1 MEIGM
6 IYLRKMMDL
15 IVLSMI
21 PSVISFLC
29 MYHYMS
35 YIVWLICCLL
45 SVLIFFIGNALLIRR
60 FVRDIKSVST
70 YYAVWLTSFSIY
82 VGGGVLCILNDWDY
96 PFVWIYFHTKFLQ
109 ILSTPM
115 PHELPKWIS
124 FAVAMAAY
132 LLLILIGQPLFLHL
146 YKKETARQEAEERE
160 AIRQAKEE
168 LYRYEQEKARM
179 FAAAVPQQQPAA
191 EPVASRRRHKPEREE
206 RYSMRQ
212 YMKMEAKANRSA
224 RPKKKKLALQKTS
237 SRKTVHVISEFF
249 LNLGSY
255 SFYQMLSDRA
265 SQGEP
270 RGPIIKNYLKRRFD
284 LGIRFNKK
292 H

>member
-1 MEIGM
+1 M
-6 IYLRKMMDL
+6 IYLRRMMDL

-29 MYHYMS
+29 MYHYMR

-70 YYAVWLTSFSIY
+70 YYAVWLTSFAIY
-82 VGGGVLCILNDWDY
+82 VGGGVLCIINNWDY

-109 ILSTPM
+109 ILSTPL
-115 PHELPKWIS
+115 PHELPKWIA

-132 LLLILIGQPLFLHL
+132 LLLILIGRPVFAFR
-146 YKKETARQEAEERE
+146 YRKETLRKEVEEQESILR
-160 AIRQAKEE
+160 AKEE
-168 LYRYEQEKARM
+168 RHRYEQERARM
-179 FAAAVPQQQPAA
+179 SAAVPYQEPAA
-191 EPVASRRRHKPEREE
+191 EPAVSPHRHKPEREE

-212 YMKMEAKANRSA
+212 YMKMEAKANRDVHH
-224 RPKKKKLALQKTS
+224 RKKKIVLRKS
-237 SRKTVHVISEFF
+237 SNKKTVHAVSEFF

-255 SFYQMLSDRA
+255 SFYQILSDRA
-265 SQGEP
+265 SQGDP
-270 RGPIIKNYLKRRFD
+270 KWPIIKNYLKRRFD

>member
-1 MEIGM
+1 M
-6 IYLRKMMDL
+6 IYLRKMLDL
-15 IVLSMI
+15 LILSMI

-29 MYHYMS
+29 MYHYMR
-35 YIVWLICCLL
+35 YIVWLICCLV
-45 SVLIFFIGNALLIRR
+45 SVLIFFVGNALLIRR

-70 YYAVWLTSFSIY
+70 YYSAWLISFAIY
-82 VGGGVLCILNDWDY
+82 VGGGILCIANDWDY

-132 LLLILIGQPLFLHL
+132 LLLILIGRPVFAFL
-146 YKKETARQEAEERE
+146 YKKETARKEAEERE
-160 AIRQAKEE
+160 SIRRAKEE
-168 LYRYEQEKARM
+168 LQRYEQGKTRT
-179 FAAAVPQQQPAA
+179 FAAVSAQEPVA
-191 EPVASRRRHKPEREE
+191 EPVVSRPRKSKREE

-212 YMKMEAKANRSA
+212 YMKMEAKANRGA
-224 RPKKKKLALQKTS
+224 QPKKKKIVIQKTS
-237 SRKTVHVISEFF
+237 SKKTVHAVSEFL

-255 SFYQMLSDRA
+255 GFYQMLSDRA

-270 RGPIIKNYLKRRFD
+270 KGPIIKNYLKRRFD